1 MQTYRLTLQPLSALG
16 TPLAGD
22 TLFGQL
28 CWTLRHQLGNDALT
42 ALLAGYT
49 GNLSLEIFNDVFRE
63 TPNRRTALDAMRSLL
78 FLESECKNR
87 LTARTQAASSEARA
101 PAATRALQRL
111 DLAAPPAAQ
120 PLGGF
125 SVSPTVPF
133 AGRCP

>member
-49 GNLSLEIFNDVFRE
+49 QG
-63 TPNRRTALDAMRSLL
+63 
-78 FLESECKNR
+78 
-87 LTARTQAASSEARA
+87 Q
-101 PAATRALQRL
+101 
-111 DLAAPPAAQ
+111 
-120 PLGGF
+120 
-125 SVSPTVPF
+125 PF
-133 AGRCP
+133 AVVSDALP